1 MQRRSERLKSRCSL
15 QGLTRTDKQGWSVG
29 PRMGTQAPLPTEMV
43 MVGTAAAVG
52 TAAVLKVV
60 AAAGFVVV
68 MVVVVVVDRRGA
80 VALRM
85 YVPKVE
91 IEILEGWGGAVGT

>member
-1 MQRRSERLKSRCSL
+1 
-15 QGLTRTDKQGWSVG
+15 
-29 PRMGTQAPLPTEMV
+29 MV

-91 IEILEGWGGAVGT
+91 IEILEGWGGAVGTWTIVTYVLTAGTDVCSVK